1 MDSFGSTWLSN
12 GFSVKQKTFFW
23 GGTKKIQKNFDEIK
37 ERDQK
42 KKAKSKICV
51 FRESSSVGCLHSF
64 FVHFFQ
70 FEAFCVSRVVS
81 SFLFLSNEER
91 RGVNRSFILVFDDAE
106 DDDDECEEEE
116 EEEERDDSI
125 FSRLPRNVPP
135 WRN

>member
-1 MDSFGSTWLSN
+1 MALKWL
-12 GFSVKQKTFFW
+12 QCKTKDVLL
-23 GGTKKIQKNFDEIK
+23 GGDKKDPKKTLDEIK
-37 ERDQK
+37 EREILG
-42 KKAKSKICV
+42 S
-51 FRESSSVGCLHSF
+51 LHSF

-70 FEAFCVSRVVS
+70 FKAFFVSRVVS
-81 SFLFLSNEER
+81 SFLFLSNDER

-135 WRN
+135 WRY